1 MASKDDIVVAF
12 DFYGTLVSPDS
23 VIGQLSDEF
32 RAARAPEISS
42 LWRRYQ
48 LEYTWRL
55 NSMSACLELN
65 PLYFQYFLTSSSKV
79 KLKAFEQSPSNL
91 SYMHC

>member
-1 MASKDDIVVAF
+1 MTSKDDIVVAF

-23 VIGQLSDEF
+23 VIDQ
-32 RAARAPEISS
+32 

-55 NSMSACLELN
+55 NSMSGFLDLN
-65 PLYFQYFLTSSSKV
+65 PLYFQ
-79 KLKAFEQSPSNL
+79 
-91 SYMHC
+91 

>member
-1 MASKDDIVVAF
+1 MPSKDDIVVAF

-23 VIGQLSDEF
+23 VIDQLSDEF
-32 RAARAPEISS
+32 GAAKAPEISS

-55 NSMSACLELN
+55 NSMSAFLILN
-65 PLYFQYFLTSSSKV
+65 SLYFQ
-79 KLKAFEQSPSNL
+79 
-91 SYMHC
+91 